1 MNRPDVALLGLGLM
15 GAGMAQRILDAG
27 FRLAA
32 FNRTREKAAALG
44 AAGARVAAS
53 PRDAAAGADVVISMV
68 ADDAAARAV
77 WLGPDGALAGVKK
90 GAVCVESSTVTVGWV
105 RELAAAAAAR
115 GAEFLDAPVT
125 GSRTHAAAGELSF
138 LVGGPAEALEKA
150 RPVLAVM
157 SKTIRPLGAVGSGAL
172 MKLVNNFLAGVQVA
186 SLAQALAMI
195 ERGGLDRAQ
204 ALEVLTSGAPGSPLI
219 KVVAERMAAPD
230 YTPHFFL
237 QLMAK
242 DLTYAV
248 REAGGVG
255 VDLTTASA
263 ALEAFHRAVDAG
275 LGQEDMAAVV
285 EPMRRA

>member
-1 MNRPDVALLGLGLM
+1 
-15 GAGMAQRILDAG
+15 
-27 FRLAA
+27 
-32 FNRTREKAAALG
+32 
-44 AAGARVAAS
+44 
-53 PRDAAAGADVVISMV
+53 
-68 ADDAAARAV
+68 
-77 WLGPDGALAGVKK
+77 
-90 GAVCVESSTVTVGWV
+90 
-105 RELAAAAAAR
+105 
-115 GAEFLDAPVT
+115 VT

-138 LVGGPAEALEKA
+138 LVGGPAEALERV
-150 RPVLAVM
+150 RPVLAAM
-157 SKTIRPLGAVGSGAL
+157 GKTIRPLGPVGSGAL

-248 REAGGVG
+248 KEAGVVG

-263 ALEAFHRAVDAG
+263 ALGVFHRAVEAG